1 MKNEF
6 RLNKKDMIALN
17 SKLEKLYKIDKKEA
31 SKSIRLFAL
40 KSEGDIVRD
49 APADTGNLRKQV
61 HIKIN
66 KKEALVESIAL
77 GEDNF
82 DYAVVQEFGS
92 RFRKPKPYFYP
103 NIYRNLKLLTNRI
116 NRKIKESLK

>member
-1 MKNEF
+1 
-6 RLNKKDMIALN
+6 MIALN
-17 SKLEKLYKIDKKEA
+17 SKLAKLYQIDKKEA

-40 KSEGDIVRD
+40 KSEADIVRD
-49 APADTGNLRKQV
+49 APVDTGNLRSQV

-92 RFRKPKPYFYP
+92 RFRNPKPYFYP